1 MVRPKGVEP
10 LTFWSVV
17 KRSIQLSYERNN
29 NQRYY
34 IYKVHEYELF
44 IKNGDPLG
52 IRTPDPLIKSQMLYL
67 LS

>member
-17 KRSIQLSYERNN
+17 KRSIQLSYERK
-29 NQRYY
+29 YTPSA
-34 IYKVHEYELF
+34 IYKKFISELNN
-44 IKNGDPLG
+44 KNGDPLG
-52 IRTPDPLIKSQMLYL
+52 IRTPDPLIKSQMLYQ